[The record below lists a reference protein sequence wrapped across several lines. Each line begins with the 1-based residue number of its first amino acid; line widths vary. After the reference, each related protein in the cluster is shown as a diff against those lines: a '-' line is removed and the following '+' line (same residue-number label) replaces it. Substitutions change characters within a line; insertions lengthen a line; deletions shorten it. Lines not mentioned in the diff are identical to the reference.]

1 MPKLRMKSVRSFV
14 LSYTSD
20 SCNPAREAKKGFGR
34 QRNVPQAKL
43 DSRRVFQTPVIC
55 DTIEPVYAR
64 SPDPA
69 DDKEKMNEYP
79 I

>member
-14 LSYTSD
+14 VS
-20 SCNPAREAKKGFGR
+20 
-34 QRNVPQAKL
+34 VAKL

-55 DTIEPVYAR
+55 DTIEPVYAG